1 MIDIL
6 NLTFPEL
13 ERFIVEDLGQ
23 PKFRAAQVWQW
34 IWQKHATSFDAMT
47 DVSKQL
53 RAKLAEIAEIVLPEI
68 VTVQTSSDG
77 TEKLLLRLRDGALV
91 ETVILPSTGQ
101 DGSVRIA
108 QCVSSQIGCA
118 MGCTFCSTGTMGFIR
133 NMTAGEILSQVLV
146 ARMRLGDNRIDHP
159 IIRNLVFMGMGEPLL
174 NLRETTRALEMLNH
188 DKGMD
193 FSPRR
198 ITVSTCGSKAGL
210 RELGDSG
217 LAFLAVSLHAPNQEL
232 RAKIMPKAANWHL
245 DDLMAT
251 LESYP
256 LKTREHITFE
266 YLLLGGV
273 NDQPEHAR
281 ELAKL
286 VSRVK
291 GKLNLIAYNPSDNV
305 MLPKKTRYIASYY
318 NVEQLN
324 ELLRV
329 VQGDTL
335 ETVIRLTALYGFR
348 RSEVCGLKWSAVDFH
363 QKTLTVRRAAVMVGT
378 KLECIDKTKTASSY
392 RTLPLTTEMAQ
403 YLQTLKAQQEEA
415 KKLLGDKAYLEGIYK
430 EGAQKASV
438 IARKTLR
445 KVYKKVGLVEK
456 PF

>member
-53 RAKLAEIAEIVLPEI
+53 RAKLAEVAEIVLPEI

-198 ITVSTCGSKAGL
+198 
-210 RELGDSG
+210 
-217 LAFLAVSLHAPNQEL
+217 P
-232 RAKIMPKAANWHL
+232 AA
-245 DDLMAT
+245 
-251 LESYP
+251 S
-256 LKTREHITFE
+256 
-266 YLLLGGV
+266 
-273 NDQPEHAR
+273 
-281 ELAKL
+281 
-286 VSRVK
+286 
-291 GKLNLIAYNPSDNV
+291 
-305 MLPKKTRYIASYY
+305 
-318 NVEQLN
+318 
-324 ELLRV
+324 
-329 VQGDTL
+329 
-335 ETVIRLTALYGFR
+335 
-348 RSEVCGLKWSAVDFH
+348 
-363 QKTLTVRRAAVMVGT
+363 RRACANSA
-378 KLECIDKTKTASSY
+378 TAASPSLPSRFTRPIRISAPRSCPKPRAGISTISWRRWKAIRSRRASTSPSSISCS
-392 RTLPLTTEMAQ
+392 A
-403 YLQTLKAQQEEA
+403 A
-415 KKLLGDKAYLEGIYK
+415 
-430 EGAQKASV
+430 
-438 IARKTLR
+438 
-445 KVYKKVGLVEK
+445 
-456 PF
+456 

>member
-198 ITVSTCGSKAGL
+198 ITVSTCGIKAGL

-281 ELAKL
+281 ELGLVVKL
-286 VSRVK
+286 HDEPGVDEDGTARHGEGVH
-291 GKLNLIAYNPSDNV
+291 A
-305 MLPKKTRYIASYY
+305 
-318 NVEQLN
+318 
-324 ELLRV
+324 V
-329 VQGDTL
+329 VQQHVGGEREGLRGEGFGEAVHNGLDVALDFGVFHKRHTGADEHVEL
-335 ETVIRLTALYGFR
+335 ASEFFFVLDAETAEKRGLRRDRAL
-348 RSEVCGLKWSAVDFH
+348 
-363 QKTLTVRRAAVMVGT
+363 
-378 KLECIDKTKTASSY
+378 
-392 RTLPLTTEMAQ
+392 
-403 YLQTLKAQQEEA
+403 QEQGE
-415 KKLLGDKAYLEGIYK
+415 
-430 EGAQKASV
+430 
-438 IARKTLR
+438 
-445 KVYKKVGLVEK
+445 
-456 PF
+456 